1 MENLTLGQISAAVLF
16 LTALIGG
23 IILLVKWIRSVIVSV
38 MQAELEPMKRQLMA
52 VDSENCKNYLVMYL
66 ASVDRGE
73 KKDPIEEERFY
84 EELEHYYKIG
94 GNSYIKTK
102 VEQMKLAGKL

>member
-1 MENLTLGQISAAVLF
+1 METITLGQISAAVLF

-23 IILLVKWIRSVIVSV
+23 IILLVKWIRSVIVNV
-38 MQAELEPMKRQLMA
+38 MKAELEPMQRQLAA
-52 VDSENCKNYLVMYL
+52 VDLENCKNYLVMYL

-73 KKDPIEEERFY
+73 SKDAIEEERFY

-102 VEQMKLAGKL
+102 VEQLKAAGKL

>member
-16 LTALIGG
+16 LTALVGG
-23 IILLVKWIRSVIVSV
+23 IILLVKWIRSVIVNV
-38 MQAELEPMKRQLMA
+38 MKAELEPMQRQLAA
-52 VDSENCKNYLVMYL
+52 VDLENCKNYLVMYL

-73 KKDPIEEERFY
+73 SKDAIEEERFY

-102 VEQMKLAGKL
+102 VEQLKAAGKL

>member
-38 MQAELEPMKRQLMA
+38 MQAELEPMKKQLMA
-52 VDSENCKNYLVMYL
+52 VDSENCKNFLVTYL
-66 ASVDRGE
+66 AEIERNTPH
-73 KKDPIEEERFY
+73 DPIEQERFW
-84 EELEHYYKIG
+84 EEYEHYQKGG
-94 GNSYIKTK
+94 GNSYIKQK
-102 VEQMKLAGKL
+102 VDKLKSENKL

>member
-1 MENLTLGQISAAVLF
+1 MENITLGQISAAVLF

-23 IILLVKWIRSVIVSV
+23 VILLTKWIRGVIVKV
-38 MQAELEPMKRQLMA
+38 MQDELAPLKTQVQA
-52 VDSENCKNYLVMYL
+52 VDLENCKNYLVMYL

-102 VEQMKLAGKL
+102 VEQLHTTNKL

>member
-23 IILLVKWIRSVIVSV
+23 IILMVKWIRSVIVNV
-38 MQAELEPMKRQLMA
+38 MKAELEPMQRQLAA
-52 VDSENCKNYLVMYL
+52 VDLENCKNYLVMYL

-73 KKDPIEEERFY
+73 SKDAIEEERFY

-102 VEQMKLAGKL
+102 VEQLKAAGKL

>member
-1 MENLTLGQISAAVLF
+1 MEEITLGQISAAVLF
-16 LTALIGG
+16 LVALGG
-23 IILLVKWIRSVIVSV
+23 GVVVLVKWIRGVIVKV
-38 MQAELEPMKRQLMA
+38 MQEELEPMKKQLMA
-52 VDSENCKNYLVMYL
+52 VDLENCKNYLVMYL

-84 EELEHYYKIG
+84 EEFEHYCKIG

-102 VEQMKLAGKL
+102 VEQLKAAGKI

>member
-16 LTALIGG
+16 LTALVGG
-23 IILLVKWIRSVIVSV
+23 IILMVKWIRSVIVNV
-38 MQAELEPMKRQLMA
+38 MKAELEPMQRQLAA
-52 VDSENCKNYLVMYL
+52 VDLENCKNYLVMYL

-73 KKDPIEEERFY
+73 SKDAIEEERFY

-102 VEQMKLAGKL
+102 VEQLKAAGKL